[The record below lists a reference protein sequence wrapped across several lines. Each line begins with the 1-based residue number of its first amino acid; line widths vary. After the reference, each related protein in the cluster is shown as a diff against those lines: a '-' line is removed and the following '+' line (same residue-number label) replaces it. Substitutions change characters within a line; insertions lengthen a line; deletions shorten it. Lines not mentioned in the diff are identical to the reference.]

1 MRDSSRWACAAASLL
16 VGCATDSNEARQ
28 GDNVVEDAA
37 IQTVITTS
45 PANIVLPPAGTGFDY
60 QLGEA
65 YEPAADVEVL
75 SRDRLAEPD
84 PDRYTICYINGFQ
97 TQPNEADIWTGDNA
111 DLVLRDDEP
120 LTDPDWP
127 GEMILDTSTSDR
139 RQRLTA
145 IVGAWIDRCAADGF
159 DAIEIDNLDTFT
171 RFEDRLT
178 EDDAVAFAR
187 ALTARAHAAGV
198 AIAQKNTAE
207 LVDRRPETG
216 FDFAIVEQCNL
227 YQECDAFTATY
238 GSQVYVIEYD
248 RDAFESG
255 CTDFPD
261 LSIVYRDRDV
271 SAPGSD
277 TYARDAC

>member
-1 MRDSSRWACAAASLL
+1 VSLLLGCAAES
-16 VGCATDSNEARQ
+16 DEARHS
-28 GDNVVEDAA
+28 DSVIDEAST
-37 IQTVITTS
+37 QTVTITS
-45 PANIVLPPAGTGFDY
+45 PANVVLPPAGAEFDY

-65 YEPAADVEVL
+65 YAPAADVAVL
-75 SRDRLAEPD
+75 SRDRNDEPD
-84 PDRYTICYINGFQ
+84 PVRYTICYVNGFQ
-97 TQPNEADIWTGDNA
+97 TQPNEARIWMGDNA
-111 DLVLRDDEP
+111 DLVLRDGEP
-120 LTDPDWP
+120 VTDPDWP
-127 GEMILDTSTSDR
+127 DEMILDTSTSDR

-145 IVGAWIDRCAADGF
+145 IVGEWIDQCAADGF
-159 DAIEIDNLDTFT
+159 DAIEIDNLDSFT

-198 AIAQKNTAE
+198 AIAQKNTVE
-207 LVDRRPETG
+207 LLDRRTETG
-216 FDFAIVEQCNL
+216 FDFAIVEQCNE
-227 YQECDAFTATY
+227 YQECDAFTAVY
-238 GSQVYVIEYD
+238 GNQVYVIEYD

-255 CTDFPD
+255 CKDFPD